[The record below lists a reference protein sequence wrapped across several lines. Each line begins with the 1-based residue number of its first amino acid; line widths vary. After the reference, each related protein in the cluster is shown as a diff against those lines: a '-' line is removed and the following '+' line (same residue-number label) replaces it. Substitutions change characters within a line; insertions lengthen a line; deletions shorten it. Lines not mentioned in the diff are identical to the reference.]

1 MIVSVKNNRYIM
13 GQLMGYIY
21 IYIYYN
27 GIYHEIFSLADGL
40 IWWMFFSCCMPVMTT
55 WDDADGDCIFL
66 FEDIFFVFKQDGK
79 KTNSR

>member
-13 GQLMGYIY
+13 GQLMGY

-40 IWWMFFSCCMPVMTT
+40 IWWMFFFLLHAS
-55 WDDADGDCIFL
+55 DDNLG
-66 FEDIFFVFKQDGK
+66 
-79 KTNSR
+79 